1 MKKRGYN
8 QHKQV
13 EKREDTGEREDD
25 QWYTIPKKKKKKKEW
40 NPEQG
45 QELAF
50 KIGEAH
56 LPS

>member
-25 QWYTIPKKKKKKKEW
+25 QWYTIPKKKE
-40 NPEQG
+40 EEEEEEEEEG
-45 QELAF
+45 MESRARAG
-50 KIGEAH
+50 IGF
-56 LPS
+56 